1 MTTFL
6 FIMASQI
13 LTRRLLEKMINEN
26 LIASFLTLQDNILL
40 QQNILLQRNRDISKK
55 LLEKTSKIDSLVMK
69 TEELTSQLAVTQN
82 TLKVLQ
88 VAFNSMSNKLEEI
101 ERQHH
106 KLEQFSRREYLDF
119 SGIPTSVSHR
129 KT

>member
-1 MTTFL
+1 
-6 FIMASQI
+6 MAPQI
-13 LTRRLLEKMINEN
+13 FTRRLLEKMINEN
-26 LIASFLTLQDNILL
+26 LIASFLTLQGNILL
-40 QQNILLQRNRDISKK
+40 QQNVFLQRYRDIWKK

-69 TEELTSQLAVTQN
+69 NEELTSQLAVTQN